1 MVVEQITYRN
11 ISPGTRKMIMFGL
24 CLGMLGA
31 CFDGTIVGTCGPIIA
46 KDLNGSGLYTWMV
59 TAYLLCECVM
69 IPIAGKLS
77 DLYGRKPL
85 FLLGIGLFAFGS
97 ILAGVS
103 TNMPMMCICRGIQG
117 IGGGIIIPVATAAIA
132 DLYSPTVRA
141 KMQGM
146 LGAIFGV
153 GTGIGPIVGGW
164 ITENIDWHWCFY
176 INVPLAAI
184 SIICTVKKFP
194 APEIIAKP
202 VIDYRGIVVL
212 AALLMDFVLIFECGG
227 NEFQWTDP
235 IAFVMYVLL
244 IALIFVFIKIE
255 KRAPEPVMS
264 PKLLKNKTIVAGC
277 IYMMLFGIGMMGAM
291 TFASYFGIYVLF
303 EMDTL
308 TASYYSLFMVAG
320 MLITSMISGSMC
332 ERTGYRPW
340 LIVGPALAFVGL
352 YILSTMSIDG
362 ITPLTAPVSP
372 YYEVLGIPLNKYCI
386 GTFILG
392 FGLGCMATPIMAAV
406 QNSSKPA
413 DIGMNTGAVNLFRSI
428 GTSIGTALFT
438 MLINAHYAGEVSGI
452 AGVSDKATEF
462 VSSVIGYLYSGFPE
476 VANKIM
482 GAFIDS
488 VEFGFLAGGIIILLA
503 AFVGFFIKARNA
515 AAAEAEQDA
524 EYEAR
529 TNTE

>member
-97 ILAGVS
+97 ILAGCS

-153 GTGIGPIVGGW
+153 GTGIGPIIGGW
-164 ITENIDWHWCFY
+164 ITENIDWHWCFF
-176 INVPLAAI
+176 INIPLAAI
-184 SIICTVKKFP
+184 AIICTIKKFP
-194 APEIIAKP
+194 TPEITAKP

-244 IALIFVFIKIE
+244 IVLVFVFVKIE
-255 KRAPEPVMS
+255 KRATEPVMS

-277 IYMMLFGIGMMGAM
+277 VYMMLFGIGMMGAM

-303 EMDTL
+303 KMDTL

-320 MLITSMISGSMC
+320 MLITSMISGAMC

-340 LIVGPALAFVGL
+340 LIVGPVLAFLGL

-362 ITPLTAPVSP
+362 ITPIPDGASIYTVLGTPIST
-372 YYEVLGIPLNKYCI
+372 YCIGSFVLGI
-386 GTFILG
+386 
-392 FGLGCMATPIMAAV
+392 GLGCMATPIMAAV

-428 GTSIGTALFT
+428 GTSVGTALFT
-438 MLINAHYAGEVSGI
+438 MLINAHYSGMVSGI

-462 VSSVIGYLYSGFPE
+462 VYSVAAYLYTLPD

-482 GAFIDS
+482 DAFIDS
-488 VEFGFLAGGIIILLA
+488 VEFGFLAGGIIILMA
-503 AFVGFFIKARNA
+503 AIVGFFIKAKNA
-515 AAAEAEQDA
+515 ATAEAEQDA
-524 EYEAR
+524 EYESR